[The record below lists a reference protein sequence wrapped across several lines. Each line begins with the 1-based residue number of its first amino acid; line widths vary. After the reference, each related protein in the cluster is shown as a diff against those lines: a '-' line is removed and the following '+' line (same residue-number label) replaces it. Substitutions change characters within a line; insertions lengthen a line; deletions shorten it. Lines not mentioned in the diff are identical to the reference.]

1 MSIVNSVL
9 LCNRVHL
16 QKQKQTEMSTEDST
30 SLADGSHNLLVSEE
44 RLDLVSGISDGM
56 QDTEAGRRPTSGIQG
71 MLRVTSLPFF
81 FSTCYSEPNSGH
93 HIGAPA

>member
-1 MSIVNSVL
+1 MKDNHFCLPSPMSIVNSVL

-56 QDTEAGRRPTSGIQG
+56 QDTEAGRRPTRPPQASKG
-71 MLRVTSLPFF
+71 
-81 FSTCYSEPNSGH
+81 C
-93 HIGAPA
+93 